1 LGDVEEVE
9 DVRDVRDVGCLA
21 EPYGDCDIL
30 RFMMVH
36 HSI

>member
-1 LGDVEEVE
+1 M
-9 DVRDVRDVGCLA
+9 RDVKDMGCLA

-36 HSI
+36 HSM